1 MRFDAPFVLLTAPV
15 VALIVGAIAFWAR
28 HSRIVHARR
37 WSDDL
42 GARAKRSGRLSPF
55 LLGLVAGIVMVALA
69 GPRWGTRI
77 VETDTKGL
85 NMVIAVDISRSM
97 LAEDVP
103 PSRLERAQRQT
114 RRLIQDLRG
123 DRIGLIGFAQQS
135 FVLSPLTMDD
145 NALLLLVDAL
155 HPSLVSAGGTNLK
168 SVLDLGHQLLLSG
181 DQVADR
187 VLVVFTDGEGH
198 DSLPEFLK
206 SAEQLRRN
214 GVHLILVGE
223 GGEDP
228 VPIPVRDAEGNFV
241 GYQRDPSDQ
250 VVQTRRREDV
260 LNAIADAAEGIVVS
274 ADHGDQ
280 AGVIRDLVNAY
291 KRSPQAT
298 SMAAQDVSRAWIPL
312 FIGVM
317 LLLLHTATRRTMAL
331 AMLLLGVGVGP
342 VMGQAPRDPASTAWI
357 QGDTG
362 RSVRLYLK
370 QALSGQGGDTAWF
383 NAGSVALTA
392 ADTTVARDALRRAA
406 NSLDPGL
413 RFAAL
418 YNLGFLD
425 LRAAAAD
432 SANAR
437 NHLMEALRVYREAL
451 LLNPSSEDAKWNYEL
466 ALRSMPPPEE
476 NGPPPPPDSTASPNQ
491 ALSDSTLQGLT
502 REQAEQI
509 LNSIA
514 EEERRTRLDQNANRR
529 DARETRG
536 RREW

>member
-1 MRFDAPFVLLTAPV
+1 MIRFDAPLVLLTAPV
-15 VALIVGAIAFWAR
+15 VALIIAAIALWAR
-28 HSRIVHARR
+28 HSRIAHARR
-37 WSDDL
+37 WSEDL
-42 GARAKRSGRLSPF
+42 GARAKQSGRYSPF
-55 LLGLVAGIVMVALA
+55 VLGIVAGVAMVALA

-77 VETDTKGL
+77 VETETKGL

-97 LAEDVP
+97 LAEDAP

-114 RRLIQDLRG
+114 RRLIQDLQG
-123 DRIGLIGFAQQS
+123 DRIGLIGIAQQS
-135 FVLSPLTMDD
+135 FVLSPLTVDD

-168 SVLDLGHQLLLSG
+168 SVLDLGRQVLMSG

-198 DSLPEFLK
+198 DSLPDFLK
-206 SAEQLRRN
+206 SAEQLQRG

-260 LNAIADAAEGIVVS
+260 LHAVADAAEGIVVS

-298 SMAAQDVSRAWIPL
+298 STAAQGLSRAWIPL
-312 FIGVM
+312 FVGVV
-317 LLLLHTATRRTMAL
+317 LLLVHTATRRTMAL
-331 AMLLLGVGVGP
+331 AALILGVGVGP
-342 VMGQAPRDPASTAWI
+342 AVGQAPRDQASAAWI

-362 RSVRLYLK
+362 RTVRLYLQ
-370 QALSGQGGDTAWF
+370 QALSPGGGDTAWF
-383 NAGSVALTA
+383 NAGSVALSA
-392 ADTTVARDALRRAA
+392 DDTTIARDALGRVA
-406 NSLDPGL
+406 NSLDPDL

-418 YNLGFLD
+418 YNLGVLD
-425 LRAAAAD
+425 LQAANED
-432 SANAR
+432 SANVR

-466 ALRSMPPPEE
+466 ALRMMPPPEE
-476 NGPPPPPDSTASPNQ
+476 TGSPPPDSTSSPNQ
-491 ALSDSTLQGLT
+491 APSDSTLQGLT

-509 LNSIA
+509 LSSIA

>member
-1 MRFDAPFVLLTAPV
+1 MRFDAPFVLLAAPV

-28 HSRIVHARR
+28 HSRIAHARR

-42 GARAKRSGRLSPF
+42 GARAKQFGRSSPF
-55 LLGLVAGIVMVALA
+55 VLGLVAGVTMVALA

-77 VETDTKGL
+77 VETETKSL

-135 FVLSPLTMDD
+135 FVLSPLTLDD

-168 SVLDLGHQLLLSG
+168 SVLDLSHQLLLNG

-187 VLVVFTDGEGH
+187 VLVLFTDGEGH

-206 SAEQLRRN
+206 SAEQLRRS

-228 VPIPVRDAEGNFV
+228 VPIPVRDADGNFV

-250 VVQTRRREDV
+250 VVQTWRRQDV
-260 LNAIADAAEGIVVS
+260 LNAVADAAEGIVVS

-298 SMAAQDVSRAWIPL
+298 STAARDVSRAWIPL
-312 FIGVM
+312 LVGVV
-317 LLLLHTATRRTMAL
+317 LLLVHTATRQSMAL
-331 AMLLLGVGVGP
+331 AVLLLGVGVGP
-342 VMGQAPRDPASTAWI
+342 LMGQGPRDPASAAWI

-362 RSVRLYLK
+362 RTVRLYLQ

-392 ADTTVARDALRRAA
+392 DDTTVARDALRRAA
-406 NSLDPGL
+406 NSLDPDL

-418 YNLGFLD
+418 YNLGLLD
-425 LRAAAAD
+425 LQAADED

-437 NHLMEALRVYREAL
+437 DHLMEALRVYREAL

-476 NGPPPPPDSTASPNQ
+476 NGQPPPPDSTANPNQ
-491 ALSDSTLQGLT
+491 APSDSTLQGLT

-509 LNSIA
+509 LSSIA
-514 EEERRTRLDQNANRR
+514 EEERRTRLDQNANRT